1 MRAII
6 AALVGLGLSVCG
18 LGGPARAQPVQID
31 YCQ

>member
-6 AALVGLGLSVCG
+6 VALVGLGLSVCG
-18 LGGPARAQPVQID
+18 LGGAARAQPVQID